1 MHGDGML
8 TIWFLCG
15 GKPWYQYITSA
26 DPWAPPLVGRR
37 NALLLWLSSMHNI
50 IKLKGKFHYQRT
62 SGSGF
67 LKIFKES
74 KGIYERLSKGLVVRI
89 RVSSLIAPLSF
100 LRTKVLGQ
108 NQFFDF

>member
-50 IKLKGKFHYQRT
+50 IKLKR
-62 SGSGF
+62 
-67 LKIFKES
+67 KIS
-74 KGIYERLSKGLVVRI
+74 LSKNLWFWVFENFQRI
-89 RVSSLIAPLSF
+89 KGDL
-100 LRTKVLGQ
+100 
-108 NQFFDF
+108 

>member
-1 MHGDGML
+1 MHGEGML
-8 TIWFLCG
+8 TIWFLCR

-37 NALLLWLSSMHNI
+37 NVLLLWLSSIHNI
-50 IKLKGKFHYQRT
+50 LKGKFHYQRT

-74 KGIYERLSKGLVVRI
+74 KGLYERISKELVVRI

-100 LRTKVLGQ
+100 HRTKVLGQ